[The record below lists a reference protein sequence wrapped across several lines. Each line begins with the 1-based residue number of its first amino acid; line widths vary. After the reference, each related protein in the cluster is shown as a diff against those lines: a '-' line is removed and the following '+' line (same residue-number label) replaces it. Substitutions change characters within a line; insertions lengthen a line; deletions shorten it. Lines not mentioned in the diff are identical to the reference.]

1 MKLDGA
7 KDAKNNEAEFFREIV
22 ILEKGLKTHQKK
34 KKKKKNKKKKKCLEI
49 IWLFSYDSKYSQ
61 QTKLQ
66 NFLSINIFERISIL
80 VLLHEVK
87 FQEKVAF
94 EK

>member
-34 KKKKKNKKKKKCLEI
+34 KKKRKRKRKKNAWKESGSLVM
-49 IWLFSYDSKYSQ
+49 
-61 QTKLQ
+61 TQ
-66 NFLSINIFERISIL
+66 NILNKPNCRIF
-80 VLLHEVK
+80 
-87 FQEKVAF
+87 
-94 EK
+94 